1 MRIKICGIRNDSDL
15 KAALSASPD
24 AVGFLVGQV
33 HPSPDFVL
41 ACTARRLARS
51 LPPFVQPWLVTH
63 LSKPEEVLDLA
74 DAAAVCN
81 IQLHGEST
89 PEEVSAIR
97 DALPPYAKLVRA
109 VHPEPQDAFYQYA
122 DFVPFI
128 DAFLI
133 DTLNPKTGQVGGTG
147 LTGNWIRAARFVQ
160 ESPLPVILAGGLT
173 PANVARAIER
183 VRPFAVDVNTGV
195 KTSGGREESALL
207 CRAFVK
213 AARLTDYQA

>member
-1 MRIKICGIRNDSDL
+1 MRIKICGIRNESDL

-33 HPSPDFVL
+33 HPSPDFIL

-63 LSKPEEVLDLA
+63 LSKPEEILDLA
-74 DAAAVCN
+74 DAAAIHN

-97 DALPPYAKLVRA
+97 DALPPCAKLVRA
-109 VHPEPQDAFYQYA
+109 VHPEPQDTFFEYA

-128 DAFLI
+128 NAFLI

-147 LTGNWIRAARFVQ
+147 LIGNWSRAARFVQ

-173 PANVARAIER
+173 PVNVVRAIER
-183 VRPFAVDVNTGV
+183 VRPYAVDVNTGV
-195 KTSGGREESALL
+195 KTPADRTESAAL

-213 AARLTDYQA
+213 AARLMDI

>member
-1 MRIKICGIRNDSDL
+1 MRIKICGIRNENDL
-15 KAALSASPD
+15 RAALSASPD

-33 HPSPDFVL
+33 HPSPDFIL

-63 LSKPEEVLDLA
+63 LSRPDEILELVRDS
-74 DAAAVCN
+74 AVWN
-81 IQLHGEST
+81 IQLHGDST

-97 DALPPYAKLVRA
+97 EALPPCAKLVRA
-109 VHPEPQDAFYQYA
+109 IHPEPQESFFEYS

-133 DTLNPKTGQVGGTG
+133 DSANSTTGQVGGTG
-147 LTGNWIRAARFVQ
+147 LVGNWTLAARFVQ
-160 ESPLPVILAGGLT
+160 ESSIPVILAGGLT
-173 PANVARAIER
+173 PTNVARAIER
-183 VRPFAVDVNTGV
+183 VRPYAVDVNSGV
-195 KTSGGREESALL
+195 KSPSDRSESAPL

-213 AARLTDYQA
+213 AARLADCYC

>member
-33 HPSPDFVL
+33 HPSPDFIL
-41 ACTARRLARS
+41 ACTARRLAKS

-63 LSKPEEVLDLA
+63 LSAPEEVLDLA
-74 DAAAVCN
+74 EAAAIHN

-97 DALPPYAKLVRA
+97 DALPPCARLVRA

-122 DFVPFI
+122 EFVPFI

-147 LTGNWIRAARFVQ
+147 LTGNWVRAARFVQ

-183 VRPFAVDVNTGV
+183 VRPYAVDVNTGV
-195 KTSGGREESALL
+195 KSSADRTESAPL

-213 AARLTDYQA
+213 AARLADLY

>member
-33 HPSPDFVL
+33 HPSPDFIL
-41 ACTARRLARS
+41 ACTARRLAKS

-63 LSKPEEVLDLA
+63 FSRPDEILELA
-74 DAAAVCN
+74 EDAAVWN
-81 IQLHGEST
+81 IQLHGNSA

-97 DALPPYAKLVRA
+97 DALPPCAKLVRA
-109 VHPEPQDAFYQYA
+109 VHPDPQDSFFEYA

-133 DTLNPKTGQVGGTG
+133 DSANSTTGQVGGTG
-147 LTGNWIRAARFVQ
+147 LVGNWTRAARFVQ
-160 ESPLPVILAGGLT
+160 ESPVPVILAGGLT
-173 PANVARAIER
+173 PANVARAVER
-183 VRPFAVDVNTGV
+183 VRPYAVDVNSGV
-195 KTSGGREESALL
+195 KSPSDRSESAPL
-207 CRAFVK
+207 CRAFAQ
-213 AARLTDYQA
+213 AARSTGL

>member
-1 MRIKICGIRNDSDL
+1 MRIKICGIRNETDL
-15 KAALSASPD
+15 AAALSASPD
-24 AVGFLVGQV
+24 AIGFLVGQV
-33 HPSPDFVL
+33 YPSPDFIL

-63 LSKPEEVLDLA
+63 LSKPEDILDLA
-74 DAAAVCN
+74 KAAAVYN

-97 DALPPYAKLVRA
+97 DALPPCAKLVRA
-109 VHPEPQDAFYQYA
+109 VHPEPQDSFFEYA
-122 DFVPFI
+122 DYAPFL

-133 DTLNPKTGQVGGTG
+133 DTFNEKTGQVGGTG
-147 LTGNWIRAARFVQ
+147 LVGNWNRAARFVQ
-160 ESPLPVILAGGLT
+160 ESPIPVILAGGLT

-183 VRPFAVDVNTGV
+183 VRPYAVDVNTGV
-195 KTSGGREESALL
+195 KTPADRSESATL

-213 AARLTDYQA
+213 AARQTDL

>member
-33 HPSPDFVL
+33 HPSPDFIL
-41 ACTARRLARS
+41 ACTARRLAKS

-63 LSKPEEVLDLA
+63 LSTPEEILDLA
-74 DAAAVCN
+74 DAAAIHN

-89 PEEVSAIR
+89 PEEVSRIR
-97 DALPPYAKLVRA
+97 DALPPCAKLVRA
-109 VHPEPQDAFYQYA
+109 VHPEPQDSYFEYA
-122 DFVPFI
+122 DFAPFI

-147 LTGNWIRAARFVQ
+147 LVGNWTRAARFVQ
-160 ESPLPVILAGGLT
+160 ECPVPVILAGGLT

-183 VRPFAVDVNTGV
+183 VRPYAVDVNSGV
-195 KTSGGREESALL
+195 KATADRSESALL
-207 CRAFVK
+207 CRAFAD
-213 AARLTDYQA
+213 AARKAVF

>member
-33 HPSPDFVL
+33 HPSPDFIL
-41 ACTARRLARS
+41 ACTARRLAKS

-63 LSKPEEVLDLA
+63 LSSPEEVLDLA
-74 DAAAVCN
+74 EAAAIHN

-97 DALPPYAKLVRA
+97 DALPPCAKLVYA
-109 VHPEPQDAFYQYA
+109 VHPEPQDSFSEYIDYL
-122 DFVPFI
+122 PFI
-128 DAFLI
+128 DAYLI

-147 LTGNWIRAARFVQ
+147 LIGNWTRAARFVQ
-160 ESPLPVILAGGLT
+160 ESPIPVILAGGLT
-173 PANVARAIER
+173 PANIARAIER
-183 VRPFAVDVNTGV
+183 VRPYAVDVNTGV
-195 KTSGGREESALL
+195 KDSPDRSESALL
-207 CRAFVK
+207 CRAFAAEARK
-213 AARLTDYQA
+213 ASY